1 MAKKSNCYKKYGKEW
16 SKELTEYTRKHF
28 ETMFAGYMKHIGDKD
43 ERYAI
48 DSTFLAMKKY
58 AALIPEE
65 EKGKRIFLFSF
76 SEFNMLGDPKGMAFD
91 VAYNSVDEL
100 IDEGWAVD

>member
-16 SKELTEYTRKHF
+16 SRELTESRRKHF

-76 SEFNMLGDPKGMAFD
+76 MEFNMLGDPKGMVFD
-91 VAYNSVDEL
+91 VAYNSVDEM
-100 IDEGWAVD
+100 IDDGWAVD

>member
-16 SKELTEYTRKHF
+16 SRELTEATRNQL

-76 SEFNMLGDPKGMAFD
+76 TEFNMLGDPKGMTFD
-91 VAYNSVDEL
+91 VAYESVEDL
-100 IDEGWAVD
+100 IDDGWAVD